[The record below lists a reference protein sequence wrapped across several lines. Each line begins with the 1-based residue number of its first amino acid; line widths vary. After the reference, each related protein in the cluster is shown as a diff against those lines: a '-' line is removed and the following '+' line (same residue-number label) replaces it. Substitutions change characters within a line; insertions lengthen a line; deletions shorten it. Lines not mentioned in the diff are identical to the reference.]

1 MHAQDLLNIA
11 PKRPNWDLKREMEKK
26 VARLERQTQQAI
38 HTLIRLVTSISRPSL
53 VLTCN
58 TLGQRLA
65 EQKGQSDDLAGAM
78 QAAANAGNDP
88 LSDDD
93 DDD

>member
-1 MHAQDLLNIA
+1 M
-11 PKRPNWDLKREMEKK
+11 
-26 VARLERQTQQAI
+26 
-38 HTLIRLVTSISRPSL
+38 
-53 VLTCN
+53 
-58 TLGQRLA
+58 LGQRLA